1 LHLKGGESVIR
12 KLSSFATW
20 STRRK
25 VILIVG
31 VVLCIA
37 LGVPLLF
44 RLSSTFTRENK
55 VDAPISNTTGSSNVS
70 NTTGNSNKDLIAW
83 PAFDGG
89 GQRSGINAAE
99 TTITA
104 SNVGQLTRLW
114 HQKLPAT
121 ADGAPVE
128 LPDVST
134 GYGVKTLLFVIT
146 TTGSLLAIDAADGRL
161 VWRKDTSGPKFT
173 TSSPAL
179 DPSGKFVYSYGL
191 DGKVHKYAVSDG
203 EEATDQTWP
212 AVVTVMPI
220 DEKGSSP
227 INIANGYLYMAIA
240 GYPGDGGHY
249 EGHIVA
255 INLASGKKTVFNA
268 LCANIQHV
276 LGRSDCA
283 DVQSAIWGRGAPTVD
298 PVTDNV
304 FVSTGNGAFRGD
316 GRSFGDSII
325 ELSSDLT
332 RVVDSYTPAI
342 FNQLQALDQDL
353 GSTAPTILPKQANSK
368 TPYLMVQAGKDN
380 MLRLVNRQNLSG
392 QGGPNHTGGEV
403 QTIQLPIKGVIVT
416 HPVAWNDVHG
426 TTWVF
431 VANTYYFF
439 AYKVVT
445 DAQGKTGLQL
455 AYQNK
460 NGGSSPFIANNVLFV
475 QGKGV
480 VRAMNPTT
488 GAVLWSSAQASAG
501 GSTGKMHWQSPI
513 VVNGHVYVPDDSG
526 YFSAYGLK

>member
-1 LHLKGGESVIR
+1 MYVSR
-12 KLSSFATW
+12 W
-20 STRRK
+20 STGQK
-25 VILIVG
+25 IFGIVG
-31 VVLCIA
+31 LVVVLCAA
-37 LGVPLLF
+37 LSVPLLF
-44 RLSSTFTRENK
+44 HLVGARLTSPLAHEDK
-55 VDAPISNTTGSSNVS
+55 ADPPVAISNSINDS
-70 NTTGNSNKDLIAW
+70 NTSEKGSNGNLIAW
-83 PAFDGG
+83 TAFDGG
-89 GQRSGINAAE
+89 GQRSGINTAE
-99 TTITA
+99 STITTD
-104 SNVGQLTRLW
+104 NVGQLTRLW
-114 HQKLPAT
+114 QQKLPAT

-128 LPDVST
+128 LPNVMTTD
-134 GYGVKTLLFVIT
+134 GVKTLLFVTT
-146 TTGSLLAIDAADGRL
+146 TTGSLLAIDAANGDL

-173 TSSPAL
+173 TSSPAI

-203 EEATDQTWP
+203 KEITDGNWP
-212 AVVTVMPI
+212 AVITLMPI

-276 LGRSDCA
+276 LSRGDCA
-283 DVQSAIWGRGAPTVD
+283 DVQSAIWGRGAPTID
-298 PVTDNV
+298 PVTGNV
-304 FVSTGNGAFRGD
+304 FVATGNGAFRGD
-316 GRSFGDSII
+316 GRSYGDSII
-325 ELSSDLT
+325 ELSGDLT

-342 FNQLQALDQDL
+342 FDQLQARDQDL
-353 GSTAPTILPKQANSK
+353 GSTAPAILPKQASSK
-368 TPYLMVQAGKDN
+368 TPYLMVQAGKDS

-392 QGGPNHTGGEV
+392 QGGPNHTGGEL
-403 QTIQLPIKGVIVT
+403 QTIPLPIKGVIVT
-416 HPVAWNDVHG
+416 HPLAWNDAHG
-426 TTWVF
+426 TTWLF

-445 DAQGKTGLQL
+445 NEQGQTSLQL

-460 NGGSSPFIANNVLFV
+460 NGGSSPFIANNILFE

-488 GAVLWSSAQASAG
+488 GDVLWSSTQTSAG
-501 GSTGKMHWQSPI
+501 GTTGKMHWQSPI
-513 VVNGHVYVPDDSG
+513 VVNGHLYVPDDSG
-526 YFSAYGLK
+526 YLSAYGLKE